1 MGLLLRVSVGVWFMK
16 LRSFFSVLLAVVV
29 VLLSISAAGLVW
41 LTAQSPLGL
50 LKGGASSQP
59 AAAMFV
65 PRQAPLMVSLLV
77 NPDRLDALRRVVA
90 RPRDRRRA
98 VAELNQFKQSLLANT
113 DLSYERDVK
122 PWLGDELTWAVT
134 SADFDR
140 DAANGRQPGYLLAVN
155 TQDPERSREFLQ
167 LLWQKRAISGV
178 DLVFEQYKGVKLIY
192 GSNASDSQPL
202 QDPKSK
208 SKRPAATLKPRS
220 SSLAS
225 AVVGD
230 RFVLFANHPKV
241 LRDAINNVQAPDLS
255 LGNAS
260 FYTRS
265 LDSLTQPRIGFSF
278 VNLPRLASWQAGEV
292 ASPKAILKEPSKKE
306 TAIKVASSK
315 EPPIKVASSKE
326 PSTPK
331 QTLAISLELKPQG
344 LLAET
349 AVLTLEGKDEAVS
362 PALKQ
367 PVEALKYIPASVS
380 AAASG
385 QNLAQLWFRLNRG
398 LAGYET
404 AEQVVN
410 RAIADLEKQWQLDLP
425 QDVFSWVT
433 GEYALG
439 LLPATAVA
447 PSSKLLRP
455 PADWIFVAE
464 TPGDAARKGVARLD
478 TIAQKQGLTV
488 GSLRLGQQAVSAW
501 TRLTPSK
508 GSTQVQAEVRG
519 VHASVGNYEIFASS
533 LAGMEQAIAAL
544 DQSLSTAE
552 QFQQAIAPLNQP
564 NNGYLFVDWVKGQPI
579 LEQQLPVLKV
589 LELAGK
595 PLVEHLQSLT
605 LSSYGSAS
613 GIQRSGIFVR
623 LN

>member
-1 MGLLLRVSVGVWFMK
+1 MK

-29 VLLSISAAGLVW
+29 LLLSIGAAGLVW

-50 LKGGASSQP
+50 LKGGGTSTQP

-90 RPRDRRRA
+90 RPGDRRRA
-98 VAELNQFKQSLLANT
+98 VAELDQFKQSLLANT
-113 DLSYERDVK
+113 DLSYERDVQ
-122 PWLGDELTWAVT
+122 PWLGEELTWAVT
-134 SADFDR
+134 SPDFDR
-140 DAANGRQPGYLLAVN
+140 DGANGRQPGYLLAVATN
-155 TQDPERSREFLQ
+155 DPDRSREFLQ

-192 GSNASDSQPL
+192 SSNASAAQPG
-202 QDPKSK
+202 DNSPAAKSGSK
-208 SKRPAATLKPRS
+208 SSRKADLLKPRS
-220 SSLAS
+220 AFLAS

-255 LGNAS
+255 LGSAS

-278 VNLPRLASWQAGEV
+278 VNLPRLASWQAGEET
-292 ASPKAILKEPSKKE
+292 SPKPSGKAGASK
-306 TAIKVASSK
+306 AASSK
-315 EPPIKVASSKE
+315 PASSKATIPPAASSKE

-331 QTLAISLELKPQG
+331 QTLAIALELKPQG

-349 AVLTLEGKDEAVS
+349 ALLTLDGQAETVS
-362 PALKQ
+362 PTLTEPVGAL
-367 PVEALKYIPASVS
+367 EYLPAQVS
-380 AAASG
+380 LAAAG
-385 QNLAQLWFRLNRG
+385 QNLNQVWKRLNQG

-404 AEQVVN
+404 AEQLVN
-410 RAIADLEKQWQLDLP
+410 RAIADLEQQWQIDLP

-439 LLPATAVA
+439 LLPATG
-447 PSSKLLRP
+447 SKLD
-455 PADWIFVAE
+455 AANWIFVAQKTQAE
-464 TPGDAARKGVARLD
+464 AAQEGLARLD
-478 TIAQKQGLTV
+478 TIAQKQGLTIGALPL
-488 GSLRLGQQAVSAW
+488 GSQTVSAW
-501 TRLTPSK
+501 TRLTPGK
-508 GSTQVQAEVRG
+508 RSTQVQAEVRG
-519 VHASVGNYEIFASS
+519 VHTSVGNYELFASS

-544 DQSLSTAE
+544 DHPLSTADR
-552 QFQQAIAPLNQP
+552 FQEAITPLDQP
-564 NNGYLFVDWVKGQPI
+564 NNGYLFVDWAEGRGL
-579 LEQQLPVLKV
+579 LEQQLPILKV
-589 LELAGK
+589 LELTAK
-595 PLVEHLQSLT
+595 PLVEHLRSLT
-605 LSSYGSAS
+605 LSSYGSAA

>member
-1 MGLLLRVSVGVWFMK
+1 MK

-29 VLLSISAAGLVW
+29 LLLSIGAAGLVW

-50 LKGGASSQP
+50 LKGGGTSTQP

-90 RPRDRRRA
+90 RPGDRRRA
-98 VAELNQFKQSLLANT
+98 VAELDQFKQSLLANT
-113 DLSYERDVK
+113 DLSYERDVQ

-134 SADFDR
+134 SPDFDR
-140 DAANGRQPGYLLAVN
+140 DGANGRQPGYLLAVA

-167 LLWQKRAISGV
+167 LLWQKRAIAGV

-192 GSNASDSQPL
+192 GSNASTAQPG
-202 QDPKSK
+202 DISPTAKSSPKSARK
-208 SKRPAATLKPRS
+208 ADLLKPRS
-220 SSLAS
+220 ASLAS

-255 LGNAS
+255 LGSAS

-265 LDSLTQPRIGFSF
+265 LESLTQPRIGFSF
-278 VNLPRLASWQAGEV
+278 VNLPRLASWQAGEET
-292 ASPKAILKEPSKKE
+292 SPKPSGKAVDNKAVSSKAVSSKVAAGKTAFSQ
-306 TAIKVASSK
+306 TAIPPAASG
-315 EPPIKVASSKE
+315 KE

-331 QTLAISLELKPQG
+331 QTLAIALELKPQG

-349 AVLTLEGKDEAVS
+349 ALLTLDGQAESVS
-362 PALKQ
+362 PTLTA
-367 PVEALKYIPASVS
+367 PVGALKYLPAQVS
-380 AAASG
+380 LAAAG
-385 QNLAQLWFRLNRG
+385 QNLNQAWSRLNRG

-404 AEQVVN
+404 AEQLVT
-410 RAIADLEKQWQLDLP
+410 RAIADLEKQWQIDLP

-439 LLPATAVA
+439 LLPATG
-447 PSSKLLRP
+447 SKLD
-455 PADWIFVAE
+455 AANWVFVAQK
-464 TPGDAARKGVARLD
+464 TPAKAAQKGLARLD
-478 TIAQKQGLTV
+478 AIAQKQGLTI
-488 GSLRLGQQAVSAW
+488 GSLPLGSQMVSAW
-501 TRLTPSK
+501 TRLTPGK
-508 GSTQVQAEVRG
+508 RSTQVQAEVRG
-519 VHASVGNYEIFASS
+519 VHTSVGNYELFASS

-544 DQSLSTAE
+544 DHSLSTADR
-552 QFQQAIAPLNQP
+552 FQEAIAPLDQP
-564 NNGYLFVDWVKGQPI
+564 NNGYLFVDWVEGRGL
-579 LEQQLPVLKV
+579 LEQQLPILKV
-589 LELAGK
+589 LELTAK
-595 PLVEHLQSLT
+595 PLVEHLRSLT
-605 LSSYGSAS
+605 LSSYGSAA
-613 GIQRSGIFVR
+613 GIQRSGVFVR